1 MKLFS
6 YKFDRETIFIDSE
19 QICLCDIYSH
29 IRLANTP
36 TIVCF
41 YVNGMYMGLLGLT
54 KQDLCGLYI
63 NNVVKVC
70 FYRDGVARIFCK
82 MKGV

>member
-6 YKFDRETIFIDSE
+6 YKFDGETILITSD
-19 QICLCDIYSH
+19 QIYLCGDHSY
-29 IRLANTP
+29 IRLANAP
-36 TIVCF
+36 AIACV

-63 NNVVKVC
+63 NNVVKIC

>member
-1 MKLFS
+1 MALFS
-6 YKFDRETIFIDSE
+6 YKFDGETILITSD
-19 QICLCDIYSH
+19 QIYLCDVYSH

-36 TIVCF
+36 AIVCF
-41 YVNGMYMGLLGLT
+41 YVNGIYMGLLGLT
-54 KQDLCGLYI
+54 KQDLSGMYI

-70 FYRDGVARIFCK
+70 FYRDGIVRVFCK